1 MRHRLVLFILF
12 FVTSFTDFAQSSLQV
27 FDRENFYAILSAG
40 KIRDIDEEL
49 LLIEESA
56 IAEKQAYAGALLMR
70 KAGLVKKAPE
80 KLKLFKEG
88 RSKLEKALREE
99 EENGEYSFL
108 RLTIQEHAPRVVKYF
123 KDMEN
128 DKLLI
133 QNTFRYLSPVVQ
145 NAILDYC
152 KTSQKLK
159 LADFQI
165 PSHDE

>member
-1 MRHRLVLFILF
+1 MRYRLLSLFLYL
-12 FVTSFTDFAQSSLQV
+12 VTSFTGFTQSSPQV

-40 KIRDIDEEL
+40 NIRHIDEEL
-49 LLIEESA
+49 LLVEESA

-88 RSKLEKALREE
+88 RTKLEMALRDE
-99 EENGEYSFL
+99 EENGEYRFL

-123 KDMEN
+123 KDIEK

-133 QNTFRYLSPVVQ
+133 QKKFRSLSTVVQ

-152 KTSQKLK
+152 KTSQTLQ